1 MFSVF
6 ILGQHATIWRGKSL
20 TQLIVIFCI
29 LGVLSGAALAASG
42 AEREPLAA
50 GSMVG
55 NPSDAAARVPF
66 AVLSY
71 VRMTLHRHPEL
82 LMTEAQSRSA
92 ESQAREAQAQRS
104 PKLVLSGHAG
114 FEKQKINAASLTN
127 NYEQSQA
134 QARMTMPLLDHG
146 LTAQIEQR
154 RSASIGAD
162 WRLVDK
168 REDLMLRTLETYA
181 EMLRASRLLQLS
193 QANLAMH
200 RDYVQQV
207 KAIAKLDLGRA
218 ADLPAAMGRVA
229 LAEAVNTSR
238 LARLE
243 QVRLEFQSL
252 TGLSRVQDMPDL
264 ARFAPAL
271 TLDDAYQA
279 ALKASPALQ
288 VARADIEAAR
298 QGVLLAKAPYRPRL
312 SLDASAKSGRDWG
325 GLKGQQSDLYLGIQ
339 AEWTVP
345 SGGAYGHG
353 VQAAS
358 ESEVATR
365 YAYEK
370 ARDELQLR
378 VSTAW
383 FDFLAHSQSLGS
395 YTDYVQHAEAMVD
408 ASRKQFKIGRRSLL
422 DVLNAE
428 NELFTARSNK
438 LTAELDQIKS
448 AWRLVGLQGQ
458 LAVVL
463 GL

>member
-1 MFSVF
+1 MAS
-6 ILGQHATIWRGKSL
+6 LLLYRGESL
-20 TQLIVIFCI
+20 IQLFVIFCT
-29 LGVLSGAALAASG
+29 LGVLSGEVVA
-42 AEREPLAA
+42 AA
-50 GSMVG
+50 GNDRMPLEPVHVMGSP
-55 NPSDAAARVPF
+55 NETSAHLPL

-82 LMTEAQSRSA
+82 LLTEAQSRGA
-92 ESQAREAQAQRS
+92 ESQAREAQAQRA
-104 PKLVLSGHAG
+104 PKVVLSGMTG

-127 NYEQSQA
+127 KYEQVQA
-134 QARMTMPLLDHG
+134 QARVTMPLLDHG
-146 LTAQIEQR
+146 LKAQIEQR
-154 RSASIGAD
+154 RSASVGAD

-218 ADLPAAMGRVA
+218 ADLPAAMGRVS

-252 TGLSRVQDMPDL
+252 TGLARVQDMPDL
-264 ARFAPAL
+264 VRFAPAS

-288 VARADIEAAR
+288 VAQADIEAAR
-298 QGVLLAKAPYRPRL
+298 QGVLLAKAPYWPRL

-325 GLKGQQSDLYLGIQ
+325 GLKGQQSDLYLGLQ

-345 SGGAYGHG
+345 AGGAYGHA
-353 VQAAS
+353 VQAAT

-383 FDFLAHSQSLGS
+383 FDFLAQSQSLDS

-438 LTAELDQIKS
+438 LSAELDQIKS

>member
-1 MFSVF
+1 MAS
-6 ILGQHATIWRGKSL
+6 LLLYRGESL
-20 TQLIVIFCI
+20 IQLFVIFCT
-29 LGVLSGAALAASG
+29 LGVLSGEVVA
-42 AEREPLAA
+42 AA
-50 GSMVG
+50 GNDRMPLEPVHVMGSP
-55 NPSDAAARVPF
+55 NETSAHLPL

-82 LMTEAQSRSA
+82 LLTEAQSRGA
-92 ESQAREAQAQRS
+92 ESQAREAQAQRA
-104 PKLVLSGHAG
+104 PKLVLSGMTG

-127 NYEQSQA
+127 KYEQVQA
-134 QARMTMPLLDHG
+134 QARVTMPLLDHG
-146 LTAQIEQR
+146 LKAQIEQR
-154 RSASIGAD
+154 RSASVGAD

-218 ADLPAAMGRVA
+218 ADLPAAMGRVS

-252 TGLSRVQDMPDL
+252 TGLARVQDMPDL
-264 ARFAPAL
+264 VRFAPAS

-288 VARADIEAAR
+288 VAQADIEAAR

-325 GLKGQQSDLYLGIQ
+325 GLKGQQSDLYLGLQ

-345 SGGAYGHG
+345 AGGAYGHA
-353 VQAAS
+353 VQAAT

-383 FDFLAHSQSLGS
+383 FDFLAQSQSLDS

-438 LTAELDQIKS
+438 LSAELDQIKS

>member
-1 MFSVF
+1 M
-6 ILGQHATIWRGKSL
+6 
-20 TQLIVIFCI
+20 TQLAVVIF
-29 LGVLSGAALAASG
+29 LGFIAGVVQAAPDAGRSNVNTGTSVSAQ
-42 AEREPLAA
+42 AESSVQLP
-50 GSMVG
+50 G
-55 NPSDAAARVPF
+55 

-71 VRMTLHRHPEL
+71 VRMTLQRHPEL
-82 LMTEAQSRSA
+82 LLSEAQSRGA
-92 ESQAREAQAQRS
+92 ESQAREAQAQRT
-104 PKLVLSGHAG
+104 PKLTLSGNAG
-114 FEKQKINAASLTN
+114 FDRQKINAASLTN
-127 NYEQSQA
+127 KYEQSQA
-134 QARMTMPLLDHG
+134 QARVSMPLLDHG

-154 RSASIGAD
+154 RHASVGAD
-162 WRLVDK
+162 WKLVDK
-168 REDLMLRTLETYA
+168 REDLMLRTLETYT
-181 EMLRASRLLQLS
+181 EMLRAHRLLKLS
-193 QANLAMH
+193 QDNLAMH
-200 RDYVQQV
+200 REYVQQV

-229 LAEAVNTSR
+229 LAESVNTTR

-252 TGLSRVQDMPDL
+252 TGLSQVQDLPGL
-264 ARFAPAL
+264 SSFAPAT
-271 TLDDAYQA
+271 TLDEAYQA

-288 VARADIEAAR
+288 VARADIESAR
-298 QGVLLAKAPYRPRL
+298 QGVLLAKAPYRPRV

-325 GLKGQQSDLYLGIQ
+325 GVKGQQSDLYLGVQ

-345 SGGAYGHG
+345 AGGAYGHA
-353 VQAAS
+353 VQAAH
-358 ESEVATR
+358 EGEVATR

-383 FDFLAHSQSLGS
+383 FEFLAHSQSLGS
-395 YTDYVQHAEAMVD
+395 YTDYVNHAEAMVD

-438 LTAELDQIKS
+438 LTSELDQIKS
-448 AWRLVGLQGQ
+448 AWRLMALQGQ

-463 GL
+463 GM

>member
-1 MFSVF
+1 M
-6 ILGQHATIWRGKSL
+6 
-20 TQLIVIFCI
+20 TQLAVVIF
-29 LGVLSGAALAASG
+29 LGFIAGVVQAAPDAGRSNVNTGTSVSAQ
-42 AEREPLAA
+42 AESSVQLP
-50 GSMVG
+50 G
-55 NPSDAAARVPF
+55 

-71 VRMTLHRHPEL
+71 VRMTLQRHPEL
-82 LMTEAQSRSA
+82 LLSEAQSRGA
-92 ESQAREAQAQRS
+92 ESQAREAQAQRT
-104 PKLVLSGHAG
+104 PKLTLSGNAG
-114 FEKQKINAASLTN
+114 FDRQKINAASLTN
-127 NYEQSQA
+127 KYEQSQA
-134 QARMTMPLLDHG
+134 QARVSMPLLDHG

-154 RSASIGAD
+154 RHASVGAD
-162 WRLVDK
+162 WKLVDK
-168 REDLMLRTLETYA
+168 REDLMLRTLETYT
-181 EMLRASRLLQLS
+181 EMLRAHRLLKLS
-193 QANLAMH
+193 QDNLAMH
-200 RDYVQQV
+200 REYVQQV

-229 LAEAVNTSR
+229 LAESVNTTR

-252 TGLSRVQDMPDL
+252 TGLSQVQDLPGL
-264 ARFAPAL
+264 SSFAPAT
-271 TLDDAYQA
+271 TLDEAYQA

-288 VARADIEAAR
+288 VARADIESAR
-298 QGVLLAKAPYRPRL
+298 QGVLLAKAPYRPRV

-325 GLKGQQSDLYLGIQ
+325 GVKGQQSDLYLGVQ

-345 SGGAYGHG
+345 AGGAYGHA
-353 VQAAS
+353 VQVAH
-358 ESEVATR
+358 EGEVATR

-383 FDFLAHSQSLGS
+383 FEFLAHSQSLGS
-395 YTDYVQHAEAMVD
+395 YTDYVNHAEAMVD

-438 LTAELDQIKS
+438 LTSELDQIKS
-448 AWRLVGLQGQ
+448 AWRLMALQGQ

-463 GL
+463 GM

>member
-1 MFSVF
+1 M
-6 ILGQHATIWRGKSL
+6 
-20 TQLIVIFCI
+20 TQLVVIF
-29 LGVLSGAALAASG
+29 LVGGLLSGFAQAAPDPVRPLVSSARATVDGADSAASV
-42 AEREPLAA
+42 PL
-50 GSMVG
+50 
-55 NPSDAAARVPF
+55 

-71 VRMTLHRHPEL
+71 VRMTLQRHPEL
-82 LMTEAQSRSA
+82 LLSEAQSRGA
-92 ESQAREAQAQRS
+92 ESQAREAQAQRA
-104 PKLVLSGHAG
+104 PKLVLSGNAG
-114 FEKQKINAASLTN
+114 FDRQKINAASLTN
-127 NYEQSQA
+127 SYEQSQA
-134 QARMTMPLLDHG
+134 QARVTMPLLDHG

-154 RSASIGAD
+154 RHASVGAD
-162 WRLVDK
+162 WKLVDK
-168 REDLMLRTLETYA
+168 REDLMLRTLETYT
-181 EMLRASRLLQLS
+181 EMLRAHRLLKLS
-193 QANLAMH
+193 QDNLAMH
-200 RDYVQQV
+200 REYVQQV

-229 LAEAVNTSR
+229 LAESVNTSR

-252 TGLSRVQDMPDL
+252 TGLSLVQELPTL
-264 ARFAPAL
+264 TPFAPAL
-271 TLDDAYQA
+271 TLDEAYQA

-288 VARADIEAAR
+288 VARADIESAR
-298 QGVLLAKAPYRPRL
+298 QGVLLAKAPYRPRI

-325 GLKGQQSDLYLGIQ
+325 GVKGQQSDLYLGVQ

-345 SGGAYGHG
+345 AGGAYGHA

-358 ESEVATR
+358 EGEVATR

-383 FDFLAHSQSLGS
+383 FEFLAHSQSLGS
-395 YTDYVQHAEAMVD
+395 YTDYVNHAEAMVD

-438 LTAELDQIKS
+438 LTSELDQIKS
-448 AWRLVGLQGQ
+448 AWRLIGLQGQ

>member
-1 MFSVF
+1 
-6 ILGQHATIWRGKSL
+6 L
-20 TQLIVIFCI
+20 TQLVVIF
-29 LGVLSGAALAASG
+29 LVGGLLSGFAQAAPDADRQLVSSASATVEG
-42 AEREPLAA
+42 ADSSASVPL
-50 GSMVG
+50 
-55 NPSDAAARVPF
+55 

-71 VRMTLHRHPEL
+71 VRMTLQRHPEL
-82 LMTEAQSRSA
+82 LLSEAQSRGA
-92 ESQAREAQAQRS
+92 ESQAREAQAQRA
-104 PKLVLSGHAG
+104 PKLVLSGNAG
-114 FEKQKINAASLTN
+114 FDRQKINAARLTN

-134 QARMTMPLLDHG
+134 QARLTMPLLDHG

-154 RSASIGAD
+154 RHASVGAD
-162 WRLVDK
+162 WKLVDK
-168 REDLMLRTLETYA
+168 REDLMLRTLETYT
-181 EMLRASRLLQLS
+181 EMLRAHRLLKLS
-193 QANLAMH
+193 QDNLAMH
-200 RDYVQQV
+200 REYVQQV

-229 LAEAVNTSR
+229 LAESVNTSR

-252 TGLSRVQDMPDL
+252 TGLSLVQEFPTL
-264 ARFAPAL
+264 SPFAPAL
-271 TLDDAYQA
+271 TLDEAYQA

-288 VARADIEAAR
+288 VARADIESAR
-298 QGVLLAKAPYRPRL
+298 QGVLLAKAPYRPRV
-312 SLDASAKSGRDWG
+312 SLDASAKIGRDWG
-325 GLKGQQSDLYLGIQ
+325 GVKGQQSDIYLGLQ

-345 SGGAYGHG
+345 SGGAYGHA

-358 ESEVATR
+358 EGEVATR

-395 YTDYVQHAEAMVD
+395 YTDYVNHAEAMVD

-438 LTAELDQIKS
+438 LTSELDQIKA

>member
-1 MFSVF
+1 MAS
-6 ILGQHATIWRGKSL
+6 LLLYRGESL
-20 TQLIVIFCI
+20 IQLFVIFCT
-29 LGVLSGAALAASG
+29 LGVLSGEVVA
-42 AEREPLAA
+42 AA
-50 GSMVG
+50 GNDRMPLEPVHVMGSP
-55 NPSDAAARVPF
+55 NETSAHLPL

-82 LMTEAQSRSA
+82 LLTEAQSRGA
-92 ESQAREAQAQRS
+92 ESQAREAQAQRA
-104 PKLVLSGHAG
+104 PKLVLSGMTG

-127 NYEQSQA
+127 KYEQVQA
-134 QARMTMPLLDHG
+134 QARVTMPLLDHG
-146 LTAQIEQR
+146 LKAQIEQR
-154 RSASIGAD
+154 RSASVGAD

-218 ADLPAAMGRVA
+218 ADLPAAMGRVS

-252 TGLSRVQDMPDL
+252 TGLARVQVMPDL
-264 ARFAPAL
+264 VRFAPAS

-288 VARADIEAAR
+288 VAQADIEAAR
-298 QGVLLAKAPYRPRL
+298 QGVLLAKASYRPRL

-325 GLKGQQSDLYLGIQ
+325 GLKGQQSDLYLGLQ

-345 SGGAYGHG
+345 AGGAYGHA
-353 VQAAS
+353 VQAAT

-383 FDFLAHSQSLGS
+383 FDFLAQSQSLDS

-438 LTAELDQIKS
+438 LSAELDQIKS

>member
-1 MFSVF
+1 
-6 ILGQHATIWRGKSL
+6 
-20 TQLIVIFCI
+20 
-29 LGVLSGAALAASG
+29 
-42 AEREPLAA
+42 
-50 GSMVG
+50 
-55 NPSDAAARVPF
+55 
-66 AVLSY
+66 
-71 VRMTLHRHPEL
+71 MT
-82 LMTEAQSRSA
+82 
-92 ESQAREAQAQRS
+92 
-104 PKLVLSGHAG
+104 G

-127 NYEQSQA
+127 KYEQVQA
-134 QARMTMPLLDHG
+134 QARVTMPLLDHG
-146 LTAQIEQR
+146 LKAQIEQR
-154 RSASIGAD
+154 RSASVGAD

-218 ADLPAAMGRVA
+218 ADLPAAMGRVS

-252 TGLSRVQDMPDL
+252 TGLARVQDMPDL
-264 ARFAPAL
+264 VRFAPAS

-288 VARADIEAAR
+288 VAQADIEAAR

-325 GLKGQQSDLYLGIQ
+325 GLKGQQSDLYLGLQ

-345 SGGAYGHG
+345 AGGAYGHA
-353 VQAAS
+353 VQAAT

-383 FDFLAHSQSLGS
+383 FDFLAQSQSLDS

-438 LTAELDQIKS
+438 LSAELDQIKS

>member
-1 MFSVF
+1 MGVHL
-6 ILGQHATIWRGKSL
+6 LGGKGL
-20 TQLIVIFCI
+20 TQLIVIFCMFGLF
-29 LGVLSGAALAASG
+29 LGETMASSGP
-42 AEREPLAA
+42 ERESLAE
-50 GSMVG
+50 GSSVVS
-55 NPSDAAARVPF
+55 PSQAPVRLPF

-82 LMTEAQSRSA
+82 LMTEAQSRGA
-92 ESQAREAQAQRS
+92 ESQARHAQLQRA
-104 PKLVLSGHAG
+104 PKLVLSGYAG
-114 FEKQKINAASLTN
+114 FEHQKINAANLTN
-127 NYEQSQA
+127 RYEPAQT
-134 QARMTMPLLDHG
+134 QARMTMPLIDPG
-146 LTAQIEQR
+146 VTAQIEQR
-154 RSASIGAD
+154 RAASIAAD

-168 REDLMLRTLETYA
+168 REDLMLRTLEAYA
-181 EMLRASRLLQLS
+181 EMLRTKRLLQLS
-193 QANLAMH
+193 QANLVRH
-200 RDYVQQV
+200 RDYVQHI
-207 KAIAKLDLGRA
+207 KAIALLDLGRA

-238 LARLE
+238 LLRLE
-243 QVRLEFQSL
+243 QTRLEFQSL

-264 ARFAPAL
+264 DSFAPAM
-271 TLDDAYQA
+271 TLDDAYEA

-288 VARADIEAAR
+288 VARSDIESAK
-298 QGVLLAKAPYRPRL
+298 QGVLLAQSPYRPRL
-312 SLDASAKSGRDWG
+312 SLDASAKTGRDWG
-325 GLKGQQSDLYLGIQ
+325 GLKGQQSNLYLGLQ
-339 AEWTVP
+339 AEWMVDVV
-345 SGGAYGHG
+345 GAQGHA
-353 VQAAS
+353 VQVAI

-383 FDFLAHSQSLGS
+383 FDFLAHSQSLSS
-395 YTDYVQHAEAMVD
+395 YTDYVLHAQAMVH
-408 ASRKQFKIGRRSLL
+408 ASREQFKVGRRSLL

-438 LTAELDQIKS
+438 LTAEVDQIKS

>member
-1 MFSVF
+1 MASHPLF
-6 ILGQHATIWRGKSL
+6 RGESL
-20 TQLIVIFCI
+20 TQLIVIFCM
-29 LGVLSGAALAASG
+29 LGVLSGEVIAATGNDRMPADSANS
-42 AEREPLAA
+42 A
-50 GSMVG
+50 GSP
-55 NPSDAAARVPF
+55 NEAAARLPL

-82 LMTEAQSRSA
+82 LQTEAQSRGA
-92 ESQAREAQAQRS
+92 ESQAREAQSQRA

-114 FEKQKINAASLTN
+114 FERQKINAANLTN
-127 NYEQSQA
+127 RYEPAQT

-146 LTAQIEQR
+146 LSAQIEQR
-154 RSASIGAD
+154 RAASIAAD

-168 REDLMLRTLETYA
+168 REDLMLRTLEAYA

-243 QVRLEFQSL
+243 QTRLEFQSL

-264 ARFAPAL
+264 ERFAPAP

-288 VARADIEAAR
+288 VARSDIESAR
-298 QGVLLAKAPYRPRL
+298 HGVQLAKSPYRPRL
-312 SLDASAKSGRDWG
+312 SLDASAKTGRDWG
-325 GLKGQQSDLYLGIQ
+325 GLKGQQSDLYVGIQ
-339 AEWTVP
+339 AEWTVAA
-345 SGGAYGHG
+345 GGAHGHA

-395 YTDYVQHAEAMVD
+395 YSDYVQHAEAMVD

-438 LTAELDQIKS
+438 LTAEVDQIKS

>member
-1 MFSVF
+1 M
-6 ILGQHATIWRGKSL
+6 
-20 TQLIVIFCI
+20 TQLAVVIF
-29 LGVLSGAALAASG
+29 LGFIAGVVQAAPDAGRSNVNTGTSVSAQ
-42 AEREPLAA
+42 AESSVQLP
-50 GSMVG
+50 G
-55 NPSDAAARVPF
+55 

-71 VRMTLHRHPEL
+71 VRMTLQRHPEL
-82 LMTEAQSRSA
+82 LLSEAQSRGA
-92 ESQAREAQAQRS
+92 ESQAREAQAQRT
-104 PKLVLSGHAG
+104 PKLTLSGNAG
-114 FEKQKINAASLTN
+114 FDRQKINAASLTN
-127 NYEQSQA
+127 KYEQSQA
-134 QARMTMPLLDHG
+134 QARVSMPLLDHG

-154 RSASIGAD
+154 RHASVGAD
-162 WRLVDK
+162 WKLVDK
-168 REDLMLRTLETYA
+168 REDLMLRTLETYT
-181 EMLRASRLLQLS
+181 EMLRAHRLLKLS
-193 QANLAMH
+193 QDNLAMH
-200 RDYVQQV
+200 REYVQQV

-229 LAEAVNTSR
+229 LAESVNTTR

-252 TGLSRVQDMPDL
+252 TGLSQVQDLPGL
-264 ARFAPAL
+264 SSFAPAT
-271 TLDDAYQA
+271 TLDEAYQA

-288 VARADIEAAR
+288 VARADIESAR
-298 QGVLLAKAPYRPRL
+298 QGVLLAKAPYRPRV

-325 GLKGQQSDLYLGIQ
+325 GVKGQQSDLYLGVQ

-345 SGGAYGHG
+345 AGGAYGHA
-353 VQAAS
+353 VQVAH
-358 ESEVATR
+358 EGEVATR

-383 FDFLAHSQSLGS
+383 FEFLAHSQSLGS
-395 YTDYVQHAEAMVD
+395 YTDYVNHAEAMVD

-438 LTAELDQIKS
+438 LTSELDQIKS
-448 AWRLVGLQGQ
+448 AWRLMGLQGQ

-463 GL
+463 GM

>member
-1 MFSVF
+1 
-6 ILGQHATIWRGKSL
+6 
-20 TQLIVIFCI
+20 
-29 LGVLSGAALAASG
+29 VLSG
-42 AEREPLAA
+42 
-50 GSMVG
+50 
-55 NPSDAAARVPF
+55 N
-66 AVLSY
+66 
-71 VRMTLHRHPEL
+71 T
-82 LMTEAQSRSA
+82 
-92 ESQAREAQAQRS
+92 
-104 PKLVLSGHAG
+104 G
-114 FEKQKINAASLTN
+114 FDQQKINAASLTN
-127 NYEQSQA
+127 NYERNQA
-134 QARMTMPLLDHG
+134 QARVSMPLLDHG

-154 RSASIGAD
+154 RYASVGAD
-162 WRLVDK
+162 WKLVDK

-181 EMLRASRLLQLS
+181 EMLRSHRLLMLS
-193 QANLAMH
+193 QDNLAMH
-200 RDYVQQV
+200 REYVQQV
-207 KAIAKLDLGRA
+207 KAIASLDLGRA

-229 LAEAVNTSR
+229 LAESVNTSR

-252 TGLSRVQDMPDL
+252 TGLSQVQDLPGL
-264 ARFAPAL
+264 ISFAPAL
-271 TLDDAYQA
+271 TLDEAYQA

-288 VARADIEAAR
+288 VARADIESAR
-298 QGVLLAKAPYRPRL
+298 QGVLLAKAPYRPRV
-312 SLDASAKSGRDWG
+312 SLDASARNGRDWG
-325 GLKGQQSDLYLGIQ
+325 GIKGPQSNLSLGVQ

-345 SGGAYGHG
+345 AGSAYGHA

-358 ESEVATR
+358 EGEVATR

-378 VSTAW
+378 VSRAW

-395 YTDYVQHAEAMVD
+395 YTDYVTHAEALVD

-438 LTAELDQIKS
+438 VSSELDQIKS
-448 AWRLVGLQGQ
+448 AWRLIGLQGQ

>member
-1 MFSVF
+1 MAS
-6 ILGQHATIWRGKSL
+6 LLLYRGESL
-20 TQLIVIFCI
+20 IQLFVIFCT
-29 LGVLSGAALAASG
+29 LGVLSGEVVA
-42 AEREPLAA
+42 AA
-50 GSMVG
+50 GNDRMPLEPVHVMGSP
-55 NPSDAAARVPF
+55 NETSAHLPL

-82 LMTEAQSRSA
+82 LLTEAQSRGA
-92 ESQAREAQAQRS
+92 ESQAREAQAQRA
-104 PKLVLSGHAG
+104 PKVVLSGMTG
-114 FEKQKINAASLTN
+114 FEKQKINAASRTN
-127 NYEQSQA
+127 KYEQVQA
-134 QARMTMPLLDHG
+134 QARVTMPLLDHG
-146 LTAQIEQR
+146 LKAQIEQR
-154 RSASIGAD
+154 RSASVGAD

-218 ADLPAAMGRVA
+218 ADLPAAMGRVS

-252 TGLSRVQDMPDL
+252 TGLARVQDMPDL
-264 ARFAPAL
+264 VRFAPAS

-288 VARADIEAAR
+288 VAQADIEAAR

-325 GLKGQQSDLYLGIQ
+325 GLKGQQSDLYLGLQ

-345 SGGAYGHG
+345 AGGAYGHA
-353 VQAAS
+353 VQAAT

-383 FDFLAHSQSLGS
+383 FDFLAQSQSLDS

-438 LTAELDQIKS
+438 LSAELDQIKS

>member
-1 MFSVF
+1 M
-6 ILGQHATIWRGKSL
+6 
-20 TQLIVIFCI
+20 TQLVVILFCVG
-29 LGVLSGAALAASG
+29 LFSGFAQAAPDAGPQSVSSASATVDGPDSAAS
-42 AEREPLAA
+42 
-50 GSMVG
+50 
-55 NPSDAAARVPF
+55 VPF

-71 VRMTLHRHPEL
+71 VRMTLQRHPEL
-82 LMTEAQSRSA
+82 LLTEAQSRGA
-92 ESQAREAQAQRS
+92 ESQAREAQAQRA
-104 PKLVLSGHAG
+104 PKLVLSGNTG
-114 FEKQKINAASLTN
+114 FERQKINAAHLTN

-134 QARMTMPLLDHG
+134 QARMTMPLLDYG

-154 RSASIGAD
+154 RHASVGAD
-162 WRLVDK
+162 WKLVDK
-168 REDLMLRTLETYA
+168 REDLMLRTLETYT
-181 EMLRASRLLQLS
+181 EMLRAHRLLKLS
-193 QANLAMH
+193 QDNLAMH
-200 RDYVQQV
+200 REYVQQV

-229 LAEAVNTSR
+229 LAESVNTSR

-252 TGLSRVQDMPDL
+252 TGLSLVQDLPAL
-264 ARFAPAL
+264 TPFAPAP

-288 VARADIEAAR
+288 VARADIESAR
-298 QGVLLAKAPYRPRL
+298 QGVLLAKAPYRPRV

-325 GLKGQQSDLYLGIQ
+325 GVKGQQSDLYLGIQ
-339 AEWTVP
+339 AEWTVAA
-345 SGGAYGHG
+345 GGAQGHA

-358 ESEVATR
+358 EGEVATR

-395 YTDYVQHAEAMVD
+395 YTDYVNHAEAMVD

-438 LTAELDQIKS
+438 LTSELDQIKS
-448 AWRLVGLQGQ
+448 AWRLIGLQGQ

>member
-1 MFSVF
+1 MFN
-6 ILGQHATIWRGKSL
+6 LWGESL
-20 TQLIVIFCI
+20 IQLIAILFCG
-29 LGVLSGAALAASG
+29 LFSGEALAAPETSAQPVTSG
-42 AEREPLAA
+42 TSSATRGEASAQLPL
-50 GSMVG
+50 
-55 NPSDAAARVPF
+55 

-71 VRMTLHRHPEL
+71 VRMTLQRHPEL
-82 LMTEAQSRSA
+82 LLSEAQSRGA
-92 ESQAREAQAQRS
+92 ESQAREAQAQRM
-104 PKLVLSGHAG
+104 PKLVLSGNAG
-114 FEKQKINAASLTN
+114 FDRQKINAANLTN
-127 NYEQSQA
+127 KYEQGQA
-134 QARMTMPLLDHG
+134 QARVSMPLLDSG

-154 RSASIGAD
+154 RQASVGTD
-162 WRLVDK
+162 WKLVDK
-168 REDLMLRTLETYA
+168 REDLMLRTLETYT
-181 EMLRASRLLQLS
+181 EMLRAHRLLKLS
-193 QANLAMH
+193 QDNLAMH
-200 RDYVQQV
+200 REYVQQV
-207 KAIAKLDLGRA
+207 KAIASLDLGRA

-229 LAEAVNTSR
+229 LAESVNTNR

-252 TGLSRVQDMPDL
+252 TGLSQVQDLPVL
-264 ARFAPAL
+264 SSFAPAL

-288 VARADIEAAR
+288 VARADIESAR
-298 QGVLLAKAPYRPRL
+298 QGVLLAKAPYRPRV

-325 GLKGQQSDLYLGIQ
+325 GVKGQQSDLYMGIQ

-345 SGGAYGHG
+345 AGRAYGHA

-358 ESEVATR
+358 EGEVATR

-395 YTDYVQHAEAMVD
+395 YTDYVNHAEAMVD

-438 LTAELDQIKS
+438 LTSELDQIKA
-448 AWRLVGLQGQ
+448 AWRLIGLQGQ

-463 GL
+463 AL